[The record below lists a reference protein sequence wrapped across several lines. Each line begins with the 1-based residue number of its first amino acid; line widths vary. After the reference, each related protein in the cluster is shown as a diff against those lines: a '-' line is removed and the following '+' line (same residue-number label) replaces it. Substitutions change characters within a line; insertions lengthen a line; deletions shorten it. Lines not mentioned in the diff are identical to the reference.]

1 MFFYSWQDTPIQNI
15 MIMES
20 YCLLIDVWCPTP
32 FRPFS
37 CPFCTFSYYPALRLQ
52 CLRLGALRFYTVANF
67 FPYTV
72 LKMSTIF
79 PAYFCTI
86 CQGNTRSLSCNSA
99 AGKQSFDYFPFA
111 LRLATL
117 KLIWHYRWNQAL
129 PKRDFLQPFRKT
141 LIVWEISA
149 SSRILRFH
157 CSFIFQVND
166 DVSVMVIQ

>member
-1 MFFYSWQDTPIQNI
+1 MFDVPPFLGHSVVLSAPSLTILPLGCSAWDWVPRGFTQWQNDGP
-15 MIMES
+15 S
-20 YCLLIDVWCPTP
+20 H
-32 FRPFS
+32 FS
-37 CPFCTFSYYPALRLQ
+37 
-52 CLRLGALRFYTVANF
+52 
-67 FPYTV
+67 PYTV
-72 LKMSTIF
+72 LKMPTIF
-79 PAYFCTI
+79 LAYFCTI
-86 CQGNTRSLSCNSA
+86 CQGNTRSLSCNWA

-129 PKRDFLQPFRKT
+129 PKRDFLQPFRRT